1 MPYIVKEVKSKEIK
15 VGDSSTTILDL
26 ENTQAI
32 AAEKEKNNKIG
43 TLTYKDILEIKTK
56 LGHLDFAKNLSY
68 INDEKRIALIKEIT
82 EIENFYENIWER
94 TLLELMFITGYYL
107 KLIENEIFF
116 EKIIKSSGDKFD
128 YWFFN
133 NVKYTMSKKIKDF
146 YVDLCIQS
154 AENSTLS
161 IYEEDV
167 TLKSKEIVGVIEFQH
182 INEIKDILNEQ
193 WDKSYEI
200 YLATKDKN
208 EEKRK
213 ALIFD

>member
-1 MPYIVKEVKSKEIK
+1 MPYIVKEVKSKKIK
-15 VGDSSTTILDL
+15 VGDSSTMVLDL
-26 ENTQAI
+26 EGSQNKYEQ
-32 AAEKEKNNKIG
+32 EKIG
-43 TLTYKDILEIKTK
+43 TLTYKDILEIRNR

-68 INDEKRIALIKEIT
+68 INDEKRLAIVKEIT
-82 EIENFYENIWER
+82 DIENFYENIWER

-128 YWFFN
+128 YWFYN

-154 AENSTLS
+154 AENSPLS

-167 TLKSKEIVGVIEFQH
+167 TIKAKEIVGIIEFQH
-182 INEIKDILNEQ
+182 INEVKTALNEQ
-193 WDKSYEI
+193 WDKSYEQ
-200 YLATKDKN
+200 YLATKEKN